1 VIRGTLDLTQEIS
14 YFADNTGTYSRRFAV
29 ITLELLR
36 FIRDGQPCE
45 GELAAR
51 VRADRTEVSVEGPE
65 PELIDRSQPVLNLRD
80 GTTITCADNPEEWV
94 RGLAVSFRTPYLSAR
109 VVEDTNPLPDVEMEP
124 ANVKEPVFR

>member
-1 VIRGTLDLTQEIS
+1 M
-14 YFADNTGTYSRRFAV
+14 

-45 GELAAR
+45 GGLAAR
-51 VRADRTEVSVEGPE
+51 VRADQSEVSVEGPE

>member
-1 VIRGTLDLTQEIS
+1 VPITRTPT
-14 YFADNTGTYSRRFAV
+14 RRFAV
-29 ITLELLR
+29 ITLVLLR

-51 VRADRTEVSVEGPE
+51 VRADRSEVSVEGPE
-65 PELIDRSQPVLNLRD
+65 PELIDGSQPVLNLRD

-94 RGLAVSFRTPYLSAR
+94 RRLAVSFRTPYLSAR